1 MARQQPG
8 VDQVAVATNGV
19 GRVFVDANGDV
30 SLPRASG
37 GYMFQTGGSI
47 RAGIRSND
55 NNELLFNRGT
65 DSTEMVL
72 TATGVGIGTTSPASA
87 LHVVTSGAGEIRHA
101 DGART
106 VSMGST
112 GTISYIGSVT
122 PGNGLALY
130 SANEEKARIDA
141 SGRLLVGAS
150 SAIQTSSNSLIQ
162 VASSTGGYYI
172 AARSDTSVSTDN
184 VIGGMRFYGNDS
196 DGNYDECARIECAA
210 DGGHGDDNKQSRL
223 AFFTTASGASS
234 PTERMRITSA
244 GRVGIGTAS
253 PQATLH
259 LESSAGAQLRIK
271 SGVGNAQID
280 LIAAGQTTPF
290 YIYCNSSRNLVFQD
304 NSAERARIDSSGR
317 LLVGT
322 ASAVGGGS
330 SGELLQVGFSGG
342 SRAILANTSTSLA
355 SGALLGLIDFTTNV
369 GSSISTGASIK
380 ANCDGTAAVGDAP
393 TRLTF
398 WTTADGASTPTERVR
413 IESGGK
419 TKFSGGA
426 YGIERTAT
434 AAAFN
439 LHTGNFWTCGA
450 IAIPNPTNQVAGMMG
465 SLRVTA
471 APTSFAANWKHPGGT
486 YTAPTT
492 FPAVAPFYV
501 QASGTI
507 LLGSWTEGIA

>member
-1 MARQQPG
+1 VADRKITDLTALTTPATGDLIPIVDVSEAAAADKNKKITVGELFKGVPDGTAAAPSVAFTGSGTDTGIYSPG

-355 SGALLGLIDFTTNV
+355 SGG
-369 GSSISTGASIK
+369 
-380 ANCDGTAAVGDAP
+380 
-393 TRLTF
+393 R
-398 WTTADGASTPTERVR
+398 
-413 IESGGK
+413 
-419 TKFSGGA
+419 
-426 YGIERTAT
+426 
-434 AAAFN
+434 
-439 LHTGNFWTCGA
+439 
-450 IAIPNPTNQVAGMMG
+450 
-465 SLRVTA
+465 
-471 APTSFAANWKHPGGT
+471 HP
-486 YTAPTT
+486 
-492 FPAVAPFYV
+492 
-501 QASGTI
+501 
-507 LLGSWTEGIA
+507 WR